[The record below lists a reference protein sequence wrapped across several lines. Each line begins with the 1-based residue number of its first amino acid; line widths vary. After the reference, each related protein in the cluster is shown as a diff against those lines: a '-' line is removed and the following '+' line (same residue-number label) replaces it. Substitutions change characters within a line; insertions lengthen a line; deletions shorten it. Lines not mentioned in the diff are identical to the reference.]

1 MATIGQNPPQVQY
14 SLNGR
19 RSQKPSTGIENKVN
33 AAANAVRPGTTTQI
47 YSGQEPKGMAAVGA
61 KNRHPNGFA
70 GDFKFFDAATG
81 QQIKDQDFFKEL
93 SLEMATTYGAN
104 IGYGPEYMGV
114 GSIHIDTMPLS
125 KYPGGAQ
132 WGSLAKSWAKELNTA
147 RKNAVEKLPDAVF
160 EVAGV
165 TREEALA
172 DISKQQQVAQAYQ
185 DPMRALDVVPSA
197 PPSALNPAPVGQVA
211 RAPLDNLP
219 SPLAPAPV
227 GQVTRAALPDIP
239 SALAAAP
246 AGLVQRASLPGI
258 PSALAAAPV
267 GRVERAALQPANIA
281 PSGTMVASLNA
292 APVGKVER
300 GPALSPTFS
309 TAGGKV
315 SSLNAAPVG
324 AVERGPALA
333 PATRGP
339 STAALASQYGSYR
352 SPGQVAAQ
360 EATDR
365 ALAERTAK
373 LDQAAGSLGWG
384 APATPSTAAL
394 ASQYSQYR
402 SPTSY
407 AGVKSQIAMDKAL
420 EDKVLAEMEMDNLA
434 VPALAPPA
442 PTVAAPP
449 LAPPTVV
456 KNYPVYQ
463 APAAPV
469 APPAPPAARAYDV
482 YSGMA
487 RSALDNTGMNTV
499 GRLADGTTTV
509 TNQYGKTTGMTPGGY
524 QTAVGA
530 ISGPLG
536 QGGIQTPSVPSQ
548 GGFMSKAGS
557 MAKAAMPSIAG
568 STVGGLL
575 GGPMGA
581 LLGAALAREATKPGG
596 ILSGMNS
603 FNTNAFG
610 LINAAKPQAGGRF
623 PGAPSNPGT
632 TLGFKD
638 QATRDHAY
646 GMSPGAA
653 AAIDKGLGGLY

>member
-1 MATIGQNPPQVQY
+1 MAEQPRNSLGQYLSPGKAESHLNFDPAFGG
-14 SLNGR
+14 SLG
-19 RSQKPSTGIENKVN
+19 SFLD
-33 AAANAVRPGTTTQI
+33 AAKAAGHSISI
-47 YSGQEPKGMAAVGA
+47 YSGYRSPAHQKSLFDKAVQKYGSVAA
-61 KNRHPNGFA
+61 
-70 GDFKFFDAATG
+70 
-81 QQIKDQDFFKEL
+81 
-93 SLEMATTYGAN
+93 
-104 IGYGPEYMGV
+104 
-114 GSIHIDTMPLS
+114 
-125 KYPGGAQ
+125 
-132 WGSLAKSWAKELNTA
+132 A
-147 RKNAVEKLPDAVF
+147 RKM
-160 EVAGV
+160 VAPPGKSRHNKGIAADLRYA
-165 TREEALA
+165 TPEALA
-172 DISKQQQVAQAYQ
+172 WAHANAKKFGLNFRMSWENWHIEPDGTIAVPGEVAPTNATFDEAAKTREQAKEEIAQAKLDEQKIGQIAQAYQ
-185 DPMRALDVVPSA
+185 DPMRALDTIPSA

-246 AGLVQRASLPGI
+246 VGLVQRASLPGI

-333 PATRGP
+333 PATPQRPDNYAAAGPKGNFSVPEKAAPP
-339 STAALASQYGSYR
+339 STA
-352 SPGQVAAQ
+352 
-360 EATDR
+360 T
-365 ALAERTAK
+365 
-373 LDQAAGSLGWG
+373 
-384 APATPSTAAL
+384 L

-463 APAAPV
+463 AQPTPV

-524 QTAVGA
+524 QTAVGSGA

-568 STVGGLL
+568 STLGGLL

-581 LLGAALAREATKPGG
+581 ILGAALARWATKPGG
-596 ILSGMNS
+596 ILSGMTS
-603 FNTNAFG
+603 FDTNAFG
-610 LINAAKPQAGGRF
+610 TINAAKAVAGGRF

-632 TLGFKD
+632 TRGFKD